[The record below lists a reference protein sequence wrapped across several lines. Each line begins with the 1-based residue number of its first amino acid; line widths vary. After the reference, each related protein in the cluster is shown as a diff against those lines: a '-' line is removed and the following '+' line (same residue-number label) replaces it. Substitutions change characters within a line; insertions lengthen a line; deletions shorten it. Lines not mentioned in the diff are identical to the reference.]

1 VIRSHIAPHPPVPIV
16 GAGTLSSA
24 LTGPK
29 APPLYHHAYPLSLP
43 LSRESLRLTG
53 HPIFIRHHTLNRPR
67 ARVVFQCAY
76 SDILR
81 RVPPSELSLLSYFSQ
96 PPAPISLS
104 CVHAREIRRISP
116 ARRREIQRRKSTTRN
131 ASKSRR
137 CEASTNSCC
146 ISHQSSAQMYT
157 FCHSALTHSLGHAL
171 NSSTQRCPL
180 PSCTHSQA
188 IIHLGAYSASVCARV
203 SDAWGGQIFP
213 APPSSFTTVQA
224 CRGTQTKDLV
234 LVAGPSDLA
243 LFLGNLKNLVLEKL
257 L

>member
-1 VIRSHIAPHPPVPIV
+1 MIRSHIAPHPPVPIV

-96 PPAPISLS
+96 PPRPNLPLLCARTRDPPHLTREEEGDSEAQKDNAERLKESTLRGQYKFLLHQPPVVSSNVHFLSL
-104 CVHAREIRRISP
+104 
-116 ARRREIQRRKSTTRN
+116 
-131 ASKSRR
+131 
-137 CEASTNSCC
+137 
-146 ISHQSSAQMYT
+146 
-157 FCHSALTHSLGHAL
+157 
-171 NSSTQRCPL
+171 
-180 PSCTHSQA
+180 CTHTQSRTRTELFNSTLPIALLHTLTSHHSSRSLQCKC
-188 IIHLGAYSASVCARV
+188 VRAR
-203 SDAWGGQIFP
+203 
-213 APPSSFTTVQA
+213 
-224 CRGTQTKDLV
+224 
-234 LVAGPSDLA
+234 
-243 LFLGNLKNLVLEKL
+243 
-257 L
+257 